1 MKNIILLISLVFIF
15 TACSSKNQINTQQS
29 VANTMMQE
37 SGQTNNEF
45 SDEFSDEFANE
56 FKNEEKKI
64 FDPLSGYNR
73 VMTSFND
80 TVYMNVLIPVSKGYA
95 SVVPQGI
102 RKGIS
107 NFFNNLMFPIRFT
120 NNLLQ
125 LKFKNSTEELGRFV
139 VNTVF
144 GLGFF
149 DPAKTEFGWEK
160 HDEDFGQTLG
170 FYGVGEGFHVV
181 LPLLGPSNLRD
192 IIGLSADSYVSA
204 LSSSG
209 SSDIKYKI
217 PNNFGQTIAISSSN
231 NINEISLT
239 PGQYE
244 NLRKDALDLYPFL
257 RDIYTQSRQKKIEE

>member
-29 VANTMMQE
+29 VANTMVQE
-37 SGQTNNEF
+37 SVQKNDEF
-45 SDEFSDEFANE
+45 SDEFSDEFDNE
-56 FKNEEKKI
+56 FKNEEKEI

-80 TVYMNVLIPVSKGYA
+80 TVYMNVLIPISKGYA
-95 SVVPQGI
+95 SVMPQGV

-107 NFFNNLMFPIRFT
+107 NFFNNLMFPVRFT

-139 VNTVF
+139 VNTVL

-149 DPAKTEFGWEK
+149 DPAKTELGWEE

-192 IIGLSADSYVSA
+192 MLGLTTDSYVSA
-204 LSSSG
+204 LSSTG
-209 SSDIKYKI
+209 SSDIRYKI
-217 PNNFGQTIAISSSN
+217 PDNLAQSIAISSSD

-257 RDIYTQSRQKKIEE
+257 RDIYTQSRKKKIEE

>member
-1 MKNIILLISLVFIF
+1 MRNIILIISLVFIF
-15 TACSSKNQINTQQS
+15 NACSSKNDLEQKQVITNT
-29 VANTMMQE
+29 TMTKTSQN
-37 SGQTNNEF
+37 SIQTEDDF
-45 SDEFSDEFANE
+45 GDEFEDEFE
-56 FKNEEKKI
+56 VEKEEI

-80 TVYMNVLIPVSKGYA
+80 TVYMNVLIPVSKGY
-95 SVVPQGI
+95 STVLPQGVRTSI
-102 RKGIS
+102 A
-107 NFFNNLMFPIRFT
+107 NFFDNLMFPVRFT

-125 LKFKNSTEELGRFV
+125 LKFKNSSEELGRFV
-139 VNTVF
+139 VNTVL

-149 DPAKTEFGWEK
+149 DPAQSHLGWEQ

-192 IIGLSADSYVSA
+192 MVGLSADSYVSA
-204 LSSSG
+204 LSSTG

-217 PNNFGQTIAISSSN
+217 PDNLGQTIAITSVKTL
-231 NINEISLT
+231 NEVSLV

-257 RDIYTQSRQKKIEE
+257 RDIYTQSRRKKIEE

>member
-1 MKNIILLISLVFIF
+1 MKNIILIVSLIFVF
-15 TACSSKNQINTQQS
+15 TACSSKNNIEQEQKINNTTITKIAQIT
-29 VANTMMQE
+29 E
-37 SGQTNNEF
+37 DIEDDF
-45 SDEFSDEFANE
+45 EDEFEDE
-56 FKNEEKKI
+56 KEEI

-95 SVVPQGI
+95 KVLPQGA
-102 RKGIS
+102 RTGIS
-107 NFFNNLMFPIRFT
+107 NFFDNLMFPVRFT

-139 VNTVF
+139 VNTVL

-149 DPAKTEFGWEK
+149 DPAQSQLGWEQ

-170 FYGVGEGFHVV
+170 FYGVGEGFHIV

-192 IIGLSADSYVSA
+192 IVGLSADSYVSA
-204 LSSSG
+204 LSTTG

-217 PNNFGQTIAISSSN
+217 PNNLGETIAIQSVN
-231 NINEISLT
+231 TINEVSLV

-244 NLRKDALDLYPFL
+244 NIRKDALDLYPFL
-257 RDIYTQSRQKKIEE
+257 RDIYTQSRRKKIEE